1 MPKCS
6 RWSEERLSPGRHDE
20 WRALLRA
27 QHGVVHVRQLR
38 AFSISRG
45 VIQANLDAQRWRRV
59 LRGVYATFTGP
70 LNYAAKVA
78 AALLYGGPSAV
89 LSHRT
94 AAQAWQTGG
103 NRHGPHTDDA
113 GVGEADDG
121 GESGA
126 VDITVPYG
134 HSAISQP
141 PLVRVHRS
149 RAMRYVTSRSYP
161 ERTTR
166 VATLVDTAVAQP
178 DASAAATRLITLA
191 GRWPVPVR
199 RLWRHLERRPPYR
212 YRRALN
218 QAVRL
223 VAGGIHSALEHE
235 YHQRVEVAH
244 GLPEGRRQQPVTV
257 DGRTLYEDVTYDHL
271 GAPLTVRTDGR
282 TWHATPGVA
291 FRDRRRDNAAELAG
305 RSRLIY
311 GWNEVRH
318 DPCAVAS
325 EIATILQ
332 RHDVSFNPTSCARCQ
347 ADPAAVSAA

>member
-1 MPKCS
+1 MPKYS
-6 RWSEERLSPGRHDE
+6 RWSERRLSPQRRDE
-20 WRALLRA
+20 WRALLSA
-27 QHGVVHVRQLR
+27 QNGVVHVRQLR

-45 VIQANLDAQRWRRV
+45 VIQANLEAQRWRRV

-70 LNYAAKVA
+70 LNYAAKVS

-89 LSHRT
+89 LSHQT
-94 AAQAWQTGG
+94 AAQSWETGRG
-103 NRHGPHTDDA
+103 GRDRRTDDLGA
-113 GVGEADDG
+113 DEGDDDG
-121 GESGA
+121 EWGEVA
-126 VDITVPYG
+126 ITVPYG
-134 HSAISQP
+134 HSAISQL

-149 RAMRYVTSRSYP
+149 RAMRYITSRPYP

-166 VATLVDTAVAQP
+166 VATLVDIAVAQP
-178 DASAAATRLITLA
+178 DASAAATRLISLA
-191 GRWPVPVR
+191 GRWPVPTPR
-199 RLWRHLERRPPYR
+199 IWRHLERRPPYR

-223 VAGGIHSALEHE
+223 VADGIQSALEHE
-235 YHQRVEVAH
+235 YHQRIELAH
-244 GLPEGRRQQPVTV
+244 GVPEGLRQQPVTV

-305 RSRLIY
+305 RSRLVY
-311 GWNEVRH
+311 GWHEIRNN
-318 DPCAVAS
+318 PCGVAS

-332 RHDVSFNPTSCARCQ
+332 RYNVTLQSTACTCCAVS
-347 ADPAAVSAA
+347 PAPVSAA